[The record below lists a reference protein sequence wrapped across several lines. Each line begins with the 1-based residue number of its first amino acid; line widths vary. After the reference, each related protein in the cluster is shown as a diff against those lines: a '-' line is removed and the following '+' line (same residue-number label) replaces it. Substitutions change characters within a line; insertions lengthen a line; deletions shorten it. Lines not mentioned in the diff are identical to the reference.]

1 MDTTYETIGT
11 AQALKDAGVEPKHA
25 EAIAEAIIRNRGELA
40 TKSDLGSMRSEL
52 KNDNNWLKWGL
63 GINIV
68 ETLSIIAI
76 LITDK

>member
-11 AQALKDAGVEPKHA
+11 AQVLKDAGVEPKHA

-68 ETLSIIAI
+68 ATLSIIAI